1 MESGAASTEDA
12 SASTDAADSTD
23 AVNTPRTVPWSEGVW
38 TTPPAASVADGPD
51 LLVTAVEGSDAWRT
65 TSYGFVHDTE
75 HALLTPFARD
85 SAVEVEF
92 TADFEGQFDQAGL
105 FLRIADDRWV
115 KAGLE
120 FSEGSLQ
127 LGAVVTAPTSDWSL
141 APVPSWKGRH
151 VTIRASWTGDAVTLR
166 ARVDDEPL
174 RLVRVLP
181 FPPDAVAWAGPL
193 VSAPSRADLTV
204 RFHAWRVTAPDAALH

>member
-1 MESGAASTEDA
+1 M
-12 SASTDAADSTD
+12 
-23 AVNTPRTVPWSEGVW
+23 PWSEGVW
-38 TTPPAASVADGPD
+38 TTPPAASVVDPDDAD

-75 HALLTPFARD
+75 HALLAPFPQD

-141 APVPSWKGRH
+141 APVPSWKGRR
-151 VTIRASWTGDAVTLR
+151 VTIRASRAGDAVTLR

-181 FPPDAVAWAGPL
+181 FPPDAIASAGPL

-204 RFHAWRVTAPDAALH
+204 RFHAWRVTASDATLH

>member
-1 MESGAASTEDA
+1 MDGDAPGGSAEPEA
-12 SASTDAADSTD
+12 SADS
-23 AVNTPRTVPWSEGVW
+23 APTPVVPREFPWSEGSW
-38 TTPPAASVADGPD
+38 TTPPAASAVDGTD

-75 HALLTPFARD
+75 HALLTPFSRD

-92 TADFEGQFDQAGL
+92 TADFDGEFDQAGL

-141 APVPSWKGRH
+141 GPVPSWTGRR
-151 VTIRASWTGDAVTLR
+151 VTIRASWAGDAVTLR
-166 ARVDDEPL
+166 AHVDDEPS

-204 RFHAWRVTAPDAALH
+204 RFHAWRVTEPDAALH